1 MFKTQRHAPSRASAG
16 QGAAVASL
24 AAILRSARRGGLLVL
39 LLILPIPFLPQLLT
53 LLVLLR
59 VGIKSILK
67 FKHSRYM
74 RTRAARAQQLRG
86 SQGVRLLATS
96 SAGVRDR

>member
-1 MFKTQRHAPSRASAG
+1 
-16 QGAAVASL
+16 VASL

-59 VGIKSILK
+59 VGA
-67 FKHSRYM
+67 
-74 RTRAARAQQLRG
+74 TP
-86 SQGVRLLATS
+86 RLLTRLGLARI
-96 SAGVRDR
+96 AAAPPCRPQ